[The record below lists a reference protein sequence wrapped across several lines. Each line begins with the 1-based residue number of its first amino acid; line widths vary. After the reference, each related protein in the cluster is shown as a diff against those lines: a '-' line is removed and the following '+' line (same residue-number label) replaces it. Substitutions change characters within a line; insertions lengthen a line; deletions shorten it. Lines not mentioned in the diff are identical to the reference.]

1 MRNYI
6 MAQIMEW
13 KKNKILLIFTIIT
26 VLWISLLVIL
36 GVLDR
41 RVVTFYDAL
50 ALNDVS
56 SEYISELPPLRY
68 LMEPFVA
75 FSFILEWEFTWLLS
89 FLIFYPIVRV
99 IYSYLKKKGK
109 IHSIKLSHLCEIT
122 SNILEF
128 SFKVFS
134 IIIII
139 IFGYVAIGFFIQG
152 FFFVNRYFM
161 IPVQVG
167 IHVGYILIAIKIIYI
182 LLRLIYPKINLRKK
196 ERPRKTQR
204 QYSSKSRK
212 FFKSSRKEIIYIVA
226 FIYLLL
232 GGNIIL
238 ISFKFPN
245 HHIKPVNP
253 LAEDEFLFDFHVHTT
268 MSDGWLTP
276 ENRVL
281 WYIEHG
287 ISGAVFSDHDNI
299 RGALIAREF
308 VEKNN
313 LEFIVFI
320 GEEWT
325 DHENDIHIN
334 YFGLE
339 EEIVPLESYTLDGPI
354 AMNAS
359 DLIAYV
365 KAHGGYITVN
375 HYNIDPNPDGG
386 YGVPYNLT
394 QLYNW
399 GIDGFEIVNGGA
411 FQGKY
416 QQIRQFCLANN
427 LICIG
432 GSDIHINEDLNTFIK
447 IKLTDPTNLT
457 IANIFETM
465 KTNTHQVI
473 AIEFYPQLIKFP
485 DELNDLGFYIAEG
498 LINYFLNIDL
508 FQALSWIGWS
518 ILFYMIIFLG
528 YRKIKRIPPQ
538 KLKLKA

>member
-1 MRNYI
+1 MTRV
-6 MAQIMEW
+6 MKW
-13 KKNKILLIFTIIT
+13 KKNKIFLIFTILT
-26 VLWISLLVIL
+26 SLWISLLLIL
-36 GVLDR
+36 GVLNR
-41 RVVTFYDAL
+41 RAITFYDAL

-56 SEYISELPPLRY
+56 SEYVSELPLLRY
-68 LMEPFVA
+68 LLEPFVA
-75 FSFILEWEFTWLLS
+75 VTFILEWEFTWLLS
-89 FLIFYPIVRV
+89 FLILYPIIRV
-99 IYSYLKKKGK
+99 IYLYLRKKGK
-109 IHSIKLSHLCEIT
+109 VHSIKLSHLGEII

-134 IIIII
+134 IVIII
-139 IFGYVAIGFFIQG
+139 IFGFIAIGFFIQG

-161 IPVQVG
+161 VPVQIG
-167 IHVGYILIAIKIIYI
+167 IHVGYVLIALKVIYI

-196 ERPRKTQR
+196 ERSPKTEK
-204 QYSSKSRK
+204 QYSSKSAK
-212 FFKSSRKEIIYIVA
+212 FIRSFRKEIIYIIA
-226 FIYLLL
+226 CIYLLL
-232 GGNIIL
+232 GANIIL

-245 HHIKPVNP
+245 HQIKPINP
-253 LAEDEFLFDFHVHTT
+253 LAEDEFLFDFHVHTI

-276 ENRVL
+276 EARVL

-308 VEKNN
+308 VERNN
-313 LEFIVFI
+313 LDFIVFI

-325 DHENDIHIN
+325 DHENDIHMN

-339 EEIVPLESYTLDGPI
+339 EEIVPLESYTVDGPK

-365 KAHGGYITVN
+365 RANGGYITVN
-375 HYNIDPNPDGG
+375 HYNIDPNPNGG
-386 YGVPYNLT
+386 FGVPYTLT

-399 GIDGFEIVNGGA
+399 GVDGFEIVNGGA
-411 FQGKY
+411 FEGKY

-432 GSDIHINEDLNTFIK
+432 GSDIHINEDLNTFVK
-447 IKLTDPTNLT
+447 IELADPTNLT
-457 IANIFETM
+457 ISNIFETL
-465 KTNTHQVI
+465 KANTHEVI
-473 AIEFYPQLIKFP
+473 AIQFYPQRAQFP
-485 DELNDLGFYIAEG
+485 NALNDLGFYIVEG

-518 ILFYMIIFLG
+518 ILFYMIIFIA
-528 YRKIKRIPPQ
+528 YRKIKLMPPE
-538 KLKLKA
+538 KLKLRI